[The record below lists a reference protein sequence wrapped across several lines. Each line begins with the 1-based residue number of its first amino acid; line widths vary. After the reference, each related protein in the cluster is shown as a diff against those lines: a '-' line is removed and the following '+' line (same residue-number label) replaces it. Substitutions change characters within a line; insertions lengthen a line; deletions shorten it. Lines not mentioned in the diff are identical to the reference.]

1 MFKKDQLN
9 QLYHYALSLCRHEET
24 AYDLVQGAVE
34 RFLRKNP
41 QSVEQPLAYVKT
53 TIRHL
58 YFDIQ
63 RHNKVVPMV
72 SLEESDAS
80 VVEAVDDGMEGIL
93 ISQQQVQGLISSLNT
108 EENELL
114 YLWAVEEH
122 TVSEIAQIYEK
133 PKGTILSKL
142 HRLKKRI
149 REQLQPATAVINES
163 TLEKNQG
170 GII

>member
-9 QLYHYALSLCRHEET
+9 QLYRYALSLCRHEET
-24 AYDLVQGAVE
+24 AYDLVQSAVE
-34 RFLRKNP
+34 RFLRKKP
-41 QSVEQPLAYVKT
+41 KQVEQPLAYIKT

-58 YFDIQ
+58 YFDLQ
-63 RHNKVVPMV
+63 RHNKVIPMI
-72 SLEESDAS
+72 SLEEPGVSI
-80 VVEAVDDGMEGIL
+80 VEIVDDGMEDIL
-93 ISQQQVQGLISSLNT
+93 ISQQQVQSLIGGLST
-108 EENELL
+108 EESELL

-149 REQLQPATAVINES
+149 REQLQPATAVVNES